1 MCVCVCVYWLL
12 VSAVNGDT
20 MTESADRIKAQLGQQ
35 MAMSLL
41 QVGKMSHGYTDA

>member
-1 MCVCVCVYWLL
+1 MCVYWLL

-20 MTESADRIKAQLGQQ
+20 MTESADRIKAQLDQQ

-41 QVGKMSHGYTDA
+41 QVGKMSHRYTDA